1 MSENSKTHKGPRSW
15 TWSIGR
21 RPGPMMAGE
30 KAKDFKGS
38 LKKLANYLKPFRIQ
52 LLVIVLF
59 AAASTVFMIIG
70 PKILAKATDELAE
83 GMMRSISGADGGIDF
98 GYIGKII
105 ILLVGLYL
113 LSSLFSYIQGYIMA
127 GVSSKVSYNLRK
139 AIMSKINR
147 LPMSFFNRTS
157 HGEVLSRIT
166 NDIDTLSQG
175 MNQSITQF
183 ITSVV
188 SVTVWR
194 L

>member
-1 MSENSKTHKGPRSW
+1 MSENTKARRGPGHGPMR
-15 TWSIGR
+15 GGH
-21 RPGPMMAGE
+21 GPMMAGE

-38 LKKLANYLKPFRIQ
+38 LKKLFNYLKPFRIH

-59 AAASTVFMIIG
+59 AAASTVFSIIG
-70 PKILAKATDELAE
+70 PKILAKATDELAA
-83 GMMRSISGADGGIDF
+83 GMLRAISGAGGGIDF
-98 GYIGKII
+98 GYIGKIVL
-105 ILLVGLYL
+105 LLVGLYL

-183 ITSVV
+183 CLLYTSRCV
-188 SVTVWR
+188 
-194 L
+194 